1 MKLDNKD
8 RMIIS
13 LYANNPD
20 ISQDEIAHK
29 INLSQPSVAIRI
41 KKLKESGALEF
52 QTGINP
58 LKMGLYMAKV
68 DISTSNPKSIL
79 TMFQNCPYFANG
91 FSISGKNNLCLFFI
105 SENIATLEAIVNGH
119 IRPNKSINE
128 VDFNIVINT
137 ERDFI
142 IPTVLTPEIT
152 DAPPCKILIKCTE
165 CDSYKNNKC
174 MGCPATGEYQGWFY

>member
-1 MKLDNKD
+1 MKIDDKD

-13 LYANNPD
+13 LYSGNPD
-20 ISQDEIAHK
+20 ISQEEIAK
-29 INLSQPSVAIRI
+29 TIKLSQPSVAIRI

-68 DISTSNPKSIL
+68 DISSTRPKDIL
-79 TMFQNCPYFANG
+79 DMFKNCPYFANG

-105 SENIATLEAIVNGH
+105 SENISTLEAIVNGH
-119 IRPNKSINE
+119 IRPNDSISE

-142 IPTVLTPEIT
+142 VPTILTPEIT
-152 DAPPCKILIKCTE
+152 ETPPCGILNNCKE
-165 CDSYKNNKC
+165 CQSFEEGKC
-174 MGCPATGEYQGWFY
+174 MGCPATKDYRGWFY

>member
-1 MKLDNKD
+1 MKLDKKD
-8 RMIIS
+8 RIIIS
-13 LYANNPD
+13 MYARNPSV
-20 ISQDEIAHK
+20 SQDDIAHE

-41 KKLKESGALEF
+41 KKLKETGALEL

-68 DISTSNPKSIL
+68 DISSNNPNEIL
-79 TMFQNCPYFANG
+79 DMFKNCPYFANG

-119 IRPNKSINE
+119 IRPNKSVTE

-137 ERDFI
+137 ERDYVV
-142 IPTVLTPEIT
+142 PTILTPDISEK
-152 DAPPCKILIKCTE
+152 PPCGIHINCND
-165 CDSYKNNKC
+165 CSSYQDKKC
-174 MGCPATGEYQGWFY
+174 MGCPATTQYQGWFY

>member
-1 MKLDNKD
+1 MKFDKKD

-13 LYANNPD
+13 FYAKDPD
-20 ISQDEIAHK
+20 VSQEEIAK
-29 INLSQPSVAIRI
+29 AIKLSQPSVAFRI
-41 KKLKESGALEF
+41 KKLRDGGALET

-68 DISTSNPKSIL
+68 DISTTNPTEL
-79 TMFQNCPYFANG
+79 LEMFKNCPYFANG
-91 FSISGKNNLCLFFI
+91 FSISGKSNLCLFFI

-119 IRPNKSINE
+119 IRPNKSVTD

-137 ERDFI
+137 EKEYI
-142 IPTVLTPEIT
+142 VPTILTPEVVET
-152 DAPPCKILIKCTE
+152 PPCGVMINCKE
-165 CDSYKNNKC
+165 CPSYSDKKC